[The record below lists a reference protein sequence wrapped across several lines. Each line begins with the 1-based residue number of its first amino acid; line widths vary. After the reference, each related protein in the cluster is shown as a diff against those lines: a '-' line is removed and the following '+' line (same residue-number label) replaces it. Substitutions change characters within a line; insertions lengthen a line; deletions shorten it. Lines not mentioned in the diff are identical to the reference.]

1 VVSQVDLAAT
11 FAKII
16 DYPLGKKDAI
26 DSYNLLPVL
35 EGRKYSKPLRVAT
48 VQNTN
53 PKKFALRQGDWVLID
68 APTGAAKKESS
79 AYLKHF
85 KLDPYGKGHQG
96 LLFNL
101 KEDPRQASNLYDK
114 FPERVIKMRSLL
126 KEYLSG
132 KPCAPTK

>member
-1 VVSQVDLAAT
+1 LIT
-11 FAKII
+11 
-16 DYPLGKKDAI
+16 PLGKKTAI

-79 AYLKHF
+79 EYLKHF

>member
-1 VVSQVDLAAT
+1 
-11 FAKII
+11 
-16 DYPLGKKDAI
+16 
-26 DSYNLLPVL
+26 
-35 EGRKYSKPLRVAT
+35 LRVAT